1 MPEYTDLYAL
11 SARRTEERVT
21 AFAERFLPEREETA
35 DEFEVPQFARA
46 PEQVFRT
53 SAELIRHCC
62 ARLSEAQPVY
72 WRNTRD
78 MGANCFVLFGGEEL
92 GLLGSRHYVSTLT
105 DKEHDRIKAMLNLD
119 MVGVGDEAWWLIGDA
134 ALQEQMG
141 ALAAELGIDTVDST
155 LIRGLSS
162 DHASF
167 IAGGIPALMFHRW
180 EDPLLHTPQDV
191 SDRVNPEYLE
201 EAARMGIALLLAL
214 SEG

>member
-62 ARLSEAQPVY
+62 ARLSEAHTVY

-78 MGANCFVLFGGEEL
+78 MEPAYAMVFFLPDAHVVYGLSTASGDPQLVERLLAELKDFVGA
-92 GLLGSRHYVSTLT
+92 
-105 DKEHDRIKAMLNLD
+105 EHAY
-119 MVGVGDEAWWLIGDA
+119 A
-134 ALQEQMG
+134 AHEQPP
-141 ALAAELGIDTVDST
+141 AENAVEFRRLAA
-155 LIRGLSS
+155 RRR
-162 DHASF
+162 
-167 IAGGIPALMFHRW
+167 P
-180 EDPLLHTPQDV
+180 
-191 SDRVNPEYLE
+191 
-201 EAARMGIALLLAL
+201 
-214 SEG
+214 